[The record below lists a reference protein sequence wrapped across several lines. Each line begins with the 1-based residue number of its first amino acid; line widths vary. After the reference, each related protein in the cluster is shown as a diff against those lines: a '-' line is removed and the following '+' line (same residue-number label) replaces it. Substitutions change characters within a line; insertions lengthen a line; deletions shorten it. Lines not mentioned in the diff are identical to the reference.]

1 MPIGFVSPGH
11 LLGVLFVLVLGW
23 SLVDAAFRRCSVRGR
38 VDCLW
43 HAAMSAAMV
52 VMVAAPGAPVPV
64 TFWTLLFGAGTAWFA
79 VAAVRLLPAGPW
91 GAGAWG
97 AGSGRVRVSG
107 AGSAGVAAGHAV
119 MCALMVGMAWAMELM
134 GHTGGGTGAAG
145 PGVAGHGVAGLGG
158 LGSDGHSA
166 AHHGGALTVAG
177 TADPQAWLQLA
188 CLVGAAVLLW
198 LGAGMLVGH
207 VRNARRRRGSAPAT
221 GSLLASLAMAA
232 GMAVAFV
239 QMI

>member
-1 MPIGFVSPGH
+1 MRTVPVGFISPGH
-11 LLGVLFVLVLGW
+11 LLVALFVLVLGW
-23 SLVDAAFRRCSVRGR
+23 SLVDATGPHRGVRGR

-43 HAAMSAAMV
+43 HAAMSAAMI
-52 VMVAAPGAPVPV
+52 VMVLVTDWAIPA

-79 VAAVRLLPAGPW
+79 VAAVRLLRAGPW
-91 GAGAWG
+91 GAGA
-97 AGSGRVRVSG
+97 GRVRVSG
-107 AGSAGVAAGHAV
+107 VGSAGVAAGHAV
-119 MCALMVGMAWAMELM
+119 MCALMVGMAWVMELM
-134 GHTGGGTGAAG
+134 GHTGAGAGAHG
-145 PGVAGHGVAGLGG
+145 PGPAGSGG
-158 LGSDGHSA
+158 LGSAGSGHSA
-166 AHHGGALTVAG
+166 AHHGEAMTIAG

-207 VRNARRRRGSAPAT
+207 VRNARRGRASAPAT